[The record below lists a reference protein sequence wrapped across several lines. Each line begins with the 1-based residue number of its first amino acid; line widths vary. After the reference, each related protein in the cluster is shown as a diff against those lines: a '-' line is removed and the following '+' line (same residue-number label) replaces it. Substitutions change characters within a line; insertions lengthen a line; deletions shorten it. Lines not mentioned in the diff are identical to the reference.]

1 MSPDAADALEVTD
14 HAVVRWLE
22 RVMGVDLEAY
32 RVEIRD
38 AFRAGAASVHF
49 TEAAIYIDVPA
60 HGVHLVVRNGV
71 ITTVIP
77 SDFEGGDE

>member
-1 MSPDAADALEVTD
+1 MSQDVADALEVTD

-22 RVMGVDLEAY
+22 RVEGVDLEAY
-32 RVEIRD
+32 RE

-60 HGVHLVVRNGV
+60 HGVHLVIRNGV

-77 SDFEGGDE
+77 SDFEAGDE